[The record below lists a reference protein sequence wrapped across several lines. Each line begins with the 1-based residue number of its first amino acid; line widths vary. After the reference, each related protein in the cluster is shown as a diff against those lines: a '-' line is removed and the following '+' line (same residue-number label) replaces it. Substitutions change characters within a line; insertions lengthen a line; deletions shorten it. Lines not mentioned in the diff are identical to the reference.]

1 VSRIPLL
8 ILAVATMALPC
19 RAMFEEDGSSVR
31 AEGMAGAFTA
41 VADDA
46 SAAWYNPGG
55 LAQVERIQFHGFYKL
70 LYGGVGVNLH
80 SGHAGFA
87 MPVHRAGTFGLA
99 VQETGFELHSERTLR
114 LSHGLELVRDIG
126 FGYGLTGYNV
136 FQKGAGPEGEDLSG
150 FGFGLDLGML
160 ARIYRVWTVGFMVRN
175 PNRPKIGKG
184 PEAEVPV
191 CLRFG
196 LGFHP
201 GQGIHSALDVEKEP
215 GKSTNI
221 RVGQEFR
228 IIHDH
233 LTLRAG
239 VQTSPVQMA
248 FGLRTGLSKMHLD
261 YALKTHSMLPMTHN
275 LGVMLEF

>member
-1 VSRIPLL
+1 MSRFPVF
-8 ILAVATMALPC
+8 ILAVALAAVPGQ
-19 RAMFEEDGSSVR
+19 AMFEEDGASVR

-55 LAQVERIQFHGFYKL
+55 LVQVEGPQFHGFYKL

-87 MPVHRAGTFGLA
+87 MPVRKAGTFCLA
-99 VQETGFELHSERTLR
+99 VQETGFELHSERTVR
-114 LSHGLELVRDIG
+114 MSHGFELARDIG

-136 FQKGAGPEGEDLSG
+136 FQKGAGPEKEDLSG
-150 FGFGLDLGML
+150 FGFGLDLGVL
-160 ARIYRVWTVGFMVRN
+160 ARIYRVWTAGFMVRN
-175 PNRPKIGKG
+175 LNQPKIGEG

-201 GQGIHSALDVEKEP
+201 GQGIHSALDVDKEP

-228 IIHDH
+228 IIRDH
-233 LTLRAG
+233 LVLRAG

-248 FGLRTGLSKMHLD
+248 FGLRTGLSNVHLD
-261 YALKTHSMLPMTHN
+261 YALKTHSILPMTHD